1 MKLSA
6 LLLLATDRQADRIVP
21 PTGYTARLTMFT
33 AAAMAFL
40 AIFAIALSLATSRVA
55 SQWSDALARSSTIRI
70 SAPAPQ
76 MDAQIAAVQ
85 RVLQTT
91 PGIADFR
98 VLSREEQAALLEPWL
113 GSGIPIES
121 LPVPALIEVIETDE
135 GFAAEGLRL
144 RLTAEA
150 PGAVLD
156 DHTRWRQPLVE
167 AARGLRVLGLV
178 SLLLIAGATGAMIT
192 LAAQAAL
199 AANRQVIQVL
209 RLVGARDTYIA
220 GAFMRRF
227 TNRAA
232 LGATVGSMAGVIAI
246 TLLPGTSTAESFLT
260 DLGFQGA
267 GWLTPLLVP
276 PVVAALALLATR
288 AAAGR
293 VLKGLS

>member
-1 MKLSA
+1 VKLSA

-21 PTGYTARLTMFT
+21 PTGYTARLTLFT

-76 MDAQIAAVQ
+76 MNAQIAAVE

-98 VLSREEQAALLEPWL
+98 VLSRDEQAALLEPWL
-113 GSGIPIES
+113 GAGIPIES
-121 LPVPALIEVIETDE
+121 LPVPALIEVVEDE
-135 GFAAEGLRL
+135 DGFSAEGLRL
-144 RLTAEA
+144 RLRAEA

-167 AARGLRVLGLV
+167 AARGLRVLGLL

-246 TLLPGTSTAESFLT
+246 TLLPGTNTAESFLT
-260 DLGFQGA
+260 DLGFQGV

-276 PVVAALALLATR
+276 PAVAALALLATR
-288 AAAGR
+288 AAAER

>member
-1 MKLSA
+1 VKLSA

-113 GSGIPIES
+113 GAGIPIES

-276 PVVAALALLATR
+276 PVVAALALFATR

>member
-1 MKLSA
+1 
-6 LLLLATDRQADRIVP
+6 VP
-21 PTGYTARLTMFT
+21 PTGYTARLTLFT

-76 MDAQIAAVQ
+76 MNAQIAAVE

-91 PGIADFR
+91 PGIADSR
-98 VLSREEQAALLEPWL
+98 VLSRDEQAALLEPWL
-113 GSGIPIES
+113 GAGIPIES
-121 LPVPALIEVIETDE
+121 LPVPALIEVVEDE
-135 GFAAEGLRL
+135 DGFSAEGLRL
-144 RLTAEA
+144 RLRAEA

-167 AARGLRVLGLV
+167 AARGLRVLGLL

-246 TLLPGTSTAESFLT
+246 TLLPGTNTAESFLT

-276 PVVAALALLATR
+276 PAVAALALLATR
-288 AAAGR
+288 AAAER

>member
-1 MKLSA
+1 M
-6 LLLLATDRQADRIVP
+6 
-21 PTGYTARLTMFT
+21 
-33 AAAMAFL
+33 
-40 AIFAIALSLATSRVA
+40 
-55 SQWSDALARSSTIRI
+55 
-70 SAPAPQ
+70 
-76 MDAQIAAVQ
+76 
-85 RVLQTT
+85 
-91 PGIADFR
+91 
-98 VLSREEQAALLEPWL
+98 
-113 GSGIPIES
+113 
-121 LPVPALIEVIETDE
+121 
-135 GFAAEGLRL
+135 
-144 RLTAEA
+144 
-150 PGAVLD
+150 LD

>member
-21 PTGYTARLTMFT
+21 PTGYTARLTLFT
-33 AAAMAFL
+33 AAGMAFL

-70 SAPAPQ
+70 SAPVAQ
-76 MDAQIAAVQ
+76 MPAQIEAVS

-91 PGIADFR
+91 PGIASFR
-98 VLSREEQAALLEPWL
+98 VLSRDEQAALLEPWL
-113 GSGIPIES
+113 GAGIPIEA
-121 LPVPALIEVIETDE
+121 LPVPALIEVIEDDD
-135 GFAAEGLRL
+135 GIAADGLRL

-167 AARGLRVLGLV
+167 AAGGLRVLGLL
-178 SLLLIAGATGAMIT
+178 SLVLIGGATAAMIT

-232 LGATVGSMAGVIAI
+232 LGATIGAGAGVIAI
-246 TLLPGTSTAESFLT
+246 TLLPGTRTAESFLT

-276 PVVAALALLATR
+276 PAVAALALFATR
-288 AAAGR
+288 AAAQR

>member
-1 MKLSA
+1 
-6 LLLLATDRQADRIVP
+6 
-21 PTGYTARLTMFT
+21 
-33 AAAMAFL
+33 
-40 AIFAIALSLATSRVA
+40 
-55 SQWSDALARSSTIRI
+55 
-70 SAPAPQ
+70 
-76 MDAQIAAVQ
+76 
-85 RVLQTT
+85 LQTT

-98 VLSREEQAALLEPWL
+98 VLSRDEQAALLEPWL
-113 GSGIPIES
+113 GAGIPIES
-121 LPVPALIEVIETDE
+121 LPVPALIEVVEDE
-135 GFAAEGLRL
+135 DGFSAEGLRL
-144 RLTAEA
+144 RLRAEA

-167 AARGLRVLGLV
+167 AARGLRVLGLL

-246 TLLPGTSTAESFLT
+246 TLLPGTNTAESFLT

-276 PVVAALALLATR
+276 PAVAALALLATR
-288 AAAGR
+288 AAAER

>member
-21 PTGYTARLTMFT
+21 PTGYTARLTLFT

-76 MDAQIAAVQ
+76 MNAQIAAVE

-98 VLSREEQAALLEPWL
+98 VLSRDEQAALLEPWL
-113 GSGIPIES
+113 GAGIPIES
-121 LPVPALIEVIETDE
+121 LPVPALIEVVEDE
-135 GFAAEGLRL
+135 DGFAAEGLRL
-144 RLTAEA
+144 RLRAEA

-167 AARGLRVLGLV
+167 AARGLRVLGLL

-246 TLLPGTSTAESFLT
+246 TLLPGTNTAQSFLT

-276 PVVAALALLATR
+276 PAVAALALLATR
-288 AAAGR
+288 AAAER

>member
-1 MKLSA
+1 VKLSA

-21 PTGYTARLTMFT
+21 PTGYTARLTLFT

-76 MDAQIAAVQ
+76 MNAQIAAVE

-98 VLSREEQAALLEPWL
+98 VLSRDEQAALLEPWL
-113 GSGIPIES
+113 GAGIPIES
-121 LPVPALIEVIETDE
+121 LPVPALIEVVEDE
-135 GFAAEGLRL
+135 DGFSAEGLRL
-144 RLTAEA
+144 RLRAEA

-167 AARGLRVLGLV
+167 AARGLRVLGLL

-246 TLLPGTSTAESFLT
+246 TLLPGTNTAESFLT

-276 PVVAALALLATR
+276 PAVAALALLATR
-288 AAAGR
+288 AAAER

>member
-113 GSGIPIES
+113 GAGIPIES

-135 GFAAEGLRL
+135 GFATEGLRL

-178 SLLLIAGATGAMIT
+178 SLILIAGATGAMIT

>member
-98 VLSREEQAALLEPWL
+98 VLSRQEQAALLEPWL
-113 GSGIPIES
+113 GAGIPIES

>member
-1 MKLSA
+1 VKLSA

-76 MDAQIAAVQ
+76 MDTQIAAVQ

-98 VLSREEQAALLEPWL
+98 VLSRDEQAALLEPWL

-135 GFAAEGLRL
+135 GFATEGLRL

>member
-21 PTGYTARLTMFT
+21 PTGYTARLTLFT

-40 AIFAIALSLATSRVA
+40 AVFAIALSLATSRVA

-76 MDAQIAAVQ
+76 MDAQIEAVT

-98 VLSREEQAALLEPWL
+98 VLSRDEQAALLEPWL
-113 GSGIPIES
+113 GAGIPIES
-121 LPVPALIEVIETDE
+121 LPVPALIEVIEDDD

-144 RLTAEA
+144 RLSAEA

-167 AARGLRVLGLV
+167 AAGGLRLLGLL
-178 SLLLIAGATGAMIT
+178 SLVLIAGATGAMIT

-199 AANRQVIQVL
+199 AANRQVIQVM

-232 LGATVGSMAGVIAI
+232 LGATVGAAAGVIAI
-246 TLLPGTSTAESFLT
+246 TLLPGTSGPESFLT

-276 PVVAALALLATR
+276 PAVAALALFATR
-288 AAAGR
+288 MAAQR

>member
-21 PTGYTARLTMFT
+21 PTGYTARLTLFT

-76 MDAQIAAVQ
+76 MNAQIAAVE

-98 VLSREEQAALLEPWL
+98 VLSRDEQAALLEPWL
-113 GSGIPIES
+113 GAGIPIES
-121 LPVPALIEVIETDE
+121 LPVPALIEVIEDE
-135 GFAAEGLRL
+135 DGFAAEGLRL
-144 RLTAEA
+144 RLRAEA

-167 AARGLRVLGLV
+167 AARGLRVLGLL
-178 SLLLIAGATGAMIT
+178 SLLLIVGATGAMIT

-246 TLLPGTSTAESFLT
+246 TLLPGTNTAESFLT

-276 PVVAALALLATR
+276 PAVAALALLATR
-288 AAAGR
+288 AAAER

>member
-1 MKLSA
+1 
-6 LLLLATDRQADRIVP
+6 LATDRQADRIVP
-21 PTGYTARLTMFT
+21 PTGYTARLTLFT

-76 MDAQIAAVQ
+76 MNAQIAAVE

-98 VLSREEQAALLEPWL
+98 VLSRDEQAALLEPWL
-113 GSGIPIES
+113 GAGIPIES
-121 LPVPALIEVIETDE
+121 LPGPALIEVVEDE
-135 GFAAEGLRL
+135 DGFSAEGLRL
-144 RLTAEA
+144 RLRAEA

-167 AARGLRVLGLV
+167 AARGLRVLGLL

-246 TLLPGTSTAESFLT
+246 TLLPGTNTAESFLT

-276 PVVAALALLATR
+276 PAVAALALLATR
-288 AAAGR
+288 AAAER

>member
-113 GSGIPIES
+113 GAGIPIES

-276 PVVAALALLATR
+276 PVVAALALFATR

>member
-21 PTGYTARLTMFT
+21 PTGYTARLTLFT

-76 MDAQIAAVQ
+76 MNAQIAAVE

-98 VLSREEQAALLEPWL
+98 VLSRDEQAALLEPWL
-113 GSGIPIES
+113 GAGIPIES
-121 LPVPALIEVIETDE
+121 LPVPALIEVIEDE
-135 GFAAEGLRL
+135 DGFAAEGLRL
-144 RLTAEA
+144 RLRAEA

-167 AARGLRVLGLV
+167 AARGLRVLGLL

-246 TLLPGTSTAESFLT
+246 TLLPGTNTAESFLT

-276 PVVAALALLATR
+276 PAVAALALLATR
-288 AAAGR
+288 AAAER

>member
-1 MKLSA
+1 VKMSA

-21 PTGYTARLTMFT
+21 PTGYTARLTLFT

-76 MDAQIAAVQ
+76 MNAQIAAVE

-98 VLSREEQAALLEPWL
+98 VLSRDEQAALLEPWL
-113 GSGIPIES
+113 GAGIPIES
-121 LPVPALIEVIETDE
+121 LPVPALIEVIEDE
-135 GFAAEGLRL
+135 DGFAAEGLRL
-144 RLTAEA
+144 RLRAEA

-167 AARGLRVLGLV
+167 AARGLRVLGLL

-246 TLLPGTSTAESFLT
+246 TLLPGTNTAESFLT

-276 PVVAALALLATR
+276 PAVAALALLATR
-288 AAAGR
+288 AAAER

>member
-1 MKLSA
+1 VKLSA

-21 PTGYTARLTMFT
+21 PTGYTARLTLFT

-76 MDAQIAAVQ
+76 MNAQIAAVE

-98 VLSREEQAALLEPWL
+98 VLSRDEQAALLEPWL
-113 GSGIPIES
+113 GAGIPIES
-121 LPVPALIEVIETDE
+121 LPVPALIEVVEDE
-135 GFAAEGLRL
+135 DGFSAEGLRL
-144 RLTAEA
+144 RLRAEA

-167 AARGLRVLGLV
+167 AARGLRVLGLL

-246 TLLPGTSTAESFLT
+246 TLLPGTNTAESFLT

-267 GWLTPLLVP
+267 GWLMPLLVP
-276 PVVAALALLATR
+276 PAVAALALLATR
-288 AAAGR
+288 AAAER

>member
-21 PTGYTARLTMFT
+21 PTGYTARLTLFT

-76 MDAQIAAVQ
+76 MNAQIAAVE

-98 VLSREEQAALLEPWL
+98 VLSRDEQAALLEPWL
-113 GSGIPIES
+113 GAGIPIES
-121 LPVPALIEVIETDE
+121 LPVPALIEVVEDE
-135 GFAAEGLRL
+135 DGFSAEGLRL
-144 RLTAEA
+144 RLRAEA

-167 AARGLRVLGLV
+167 AARGLRVLGLL

-246 TLLPGTSTAESFLT
+246 TLLPGTNTAESFLT

-276 PVVAALALLATR
+276 PAVAALALLATR
-288 AAAGR
+288 AAAER

>member
-1 MKLSA
+1 VKLSA

-98 VLSREEQAALLEPWL
+98 VLSRQEQAALLEPWL
-113 GSGIPIES
+113 GAGIPIES

>member
-76 MDAQIAAVQ
+76 MDTQIAAVQ

-98 VLSREEQAALLEPWL
+98 VLSRDEQAALLEPWL

-135 GFAAEGLRL
+135 GFATEGLRL

>member
-21 PTGYTARLTMFT
+21 PTGYTARLTLFT

-76 MDAQIAAVQ
+76 MNAQIAAVE

-98 VLSREEQAALLEPWL
+98 VLSRDEQAALLEPWL
-113 GSGIPIES
+113 GAGIPIES
-121 LPVPALIEVIETDE
+121 LPVPALIEVVEDE
-135 GFAAEGLRL
+135 DGFSAEGLRL
-144 RLTAEA
+144 RLRAEA

-167 AARGLRVLGLV
+167 AARGLRVLGLL

-246 TLLPGTSTAESFLT
+246 TLLPGTNTAESFLT

-267 GWLTPLLVP
+267 GWLMPLLVP
-276 PVVAALALLATR
+276 PAVAALALLATR
-288 AAAGR
+288 AAAER